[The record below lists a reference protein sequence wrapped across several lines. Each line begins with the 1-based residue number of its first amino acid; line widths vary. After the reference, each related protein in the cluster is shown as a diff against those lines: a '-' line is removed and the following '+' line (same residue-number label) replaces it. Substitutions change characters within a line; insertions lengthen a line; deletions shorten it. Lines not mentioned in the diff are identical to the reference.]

1 MGEEQLMADTYV
13 FSNDNMARILGPND
27 KNLAYLELLLGCD
40 LAVRGNSLSTLKPRD
55 GFADFM
61 KRLERAASKRGELSE
76 SEIYMEFQ
84 LIDEPF
90 ADIERPEGRNKSDSR
105 QITVLGKSVWPKS
118 QAQKEM
124 FNALQTNQIVFASGP
139 AGTGKTFIAIAWALE
154 EVLSGKKNKI
164 VLTRPVVEA
173 GESLGFLP
181 GDLSQKLNPYLK
193 PLYDA
198 MDYLLTPSDIKRLE
212 DSGTIEIAPLAY
224 MRGRSLNKSVVI
236 LDEAQNATS
245 SQMKMFLTRIGESS
259 QAIITGDPTQVD
271 LPPRTESGFREAIRI
286 LNGIESISVVK
297 FTHMDTV
304 RSRIVREIVRAYSAE
319 EHYEDKS

>member
-1 MGEEQLMADTYV
+1 MADTYV
-13 FSNDNMARILGPND
+13 FSNDNMSKVLGAND
-27 KNLAYLELLLGCD
+27 KNLAYLELLLGTD
-40 LAVRGNSLSTLKPRD
+40 ISARGNSLSTLKPRD
-55 GFADFM
+55 GFIEFM
-61 KRLERAASKRGELSE
+61 KRLESAAKKRGELSE

-90 ADIERPEGRNKSDSR
+90 IDLERPNGKTSSDKR
-105 QITVLGKSVWPKS
+105 QITVLGKSIWPKS
-118 QAQKEM
+118 QAQREM
-124 FNALQTNQIVFASGP
+124 FSALQDNQIVFASGP

-198 MDYLLTPSDIKRLE
+198 MDYLLTPRDIKRLE

-259 QAIITGDPTQVD
+259 QAIVTGDPTQVD
-271 LPPRTESGFREAIRI
+271 LPKSVESGFREAIRI
-286 LNGIESISVVK
+286 LDGIDSISVVK
-297 FTHMDTV
+297 FTHNDTV
-304 RSRIVREIVRAYSAE
+304 RSRIVREIVRAYSLE
-319 EHYEDKS
+319 ERYEDRS